1 MARNIDIPMYN
12 SLELLLMCL
21 KLMMMIAHHDVCPN
35 LNENDYSLDVDYHF
49 LALSFSNQQLVV
61 HDFHS
66 SWQLYGIIITTTQIL
81 KKSNSISTGGRA
93 GWGGLRGGDGG
104 CGKY

>member
-1 MARNIDIPMYN
+1 MPKSMARNIDIPMYN

-61 HDFHS
+61 HDFHRVDSCMAS
-66 SWQLYGIIITTTQIL
+66 SLL
-81 KKSNSISTGGRA
+81 LPKF
-93 GWGGLRGGDGG
+93 
-104 CGKY
+104 